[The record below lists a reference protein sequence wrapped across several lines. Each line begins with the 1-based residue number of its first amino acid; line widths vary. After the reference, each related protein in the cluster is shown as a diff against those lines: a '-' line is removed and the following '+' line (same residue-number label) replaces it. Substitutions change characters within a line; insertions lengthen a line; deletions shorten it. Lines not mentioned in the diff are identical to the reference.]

1 MDRKECLKKIEI
13 YSQRVSS
20 FAWEDPQCYASWL
33 SQTYHFVSH
42 STRLIA
48 LAASRFYLDQ
58 DGLHN
63 RFLAHIQE
71 EKSHEKLAIHD
82 IKALGLE
89 PANFPELSLT
99 KGFYR
104 SQYYFIERVEAAS
117 FLGYIMAL
125 EGIAVYA
132 GPVALKKAQKAHG
145 SKATSFL
152 KVHSE
157 EDVEHIEQALNQFE
171 QLTLKGQQHSFE
183 NLIQSGE
190 LYCQMLDRIEA
201 RYQRFHETSP
211 ISAA

>member
-1 MDRKECLKKIEI
+1 MDRKECLRKIET
-13 YSQRVSS
+13 YAGRVSG

-33 SQTYHFVSH
+33 SQTFHFVSH

-58 DGLHN
+58 EGLHN
-63 RFLAHIQE
+63 RFLAHIHE

-89 PANFPELSLT
+89 PANFPELSVT

-104 SQYYFIERVEAAS
+104 SQYYFIERVDAAS

-132 GPVALKKAQKAHG
+132 GPVALKKVQKAHG
-145 SKATSFL
+145 IKAASFL

-157 EDVEHIEQALNQFE
+157 EDVEHIEQALNQFD
-171 QLTLKGQQHSFE
+171 QLTPKAQAQTYE

-201 RYQRFHETSP
+201 RHQRFHETSP
-211 ISAA
+211 TSAA